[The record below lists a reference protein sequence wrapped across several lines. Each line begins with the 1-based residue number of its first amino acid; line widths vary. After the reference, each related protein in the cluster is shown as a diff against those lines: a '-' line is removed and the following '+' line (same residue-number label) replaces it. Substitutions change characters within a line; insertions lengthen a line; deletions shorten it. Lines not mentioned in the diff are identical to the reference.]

1 MDEQLTYLAVKGR
14 GGCQRQDFVCWHL
27 NCQISELHIK
37 MQTLMLPLA
46 ASWSWS
52 DSNQPSTH

>member
-1 MDEQLTYLAVKGR
+1 MDEQLRCLAVKDR
-14 GGCQRQDFVCWHL
+14 GGCQRQDFVYWHL

-46 ASWSWS
+46 SSRSLS
-52 DSNQPSTH
+52 DSQ

>member
-1 MDEQLTYLAVKGR
+1 MDEQLRCLAVKGR

-37 MQTLMLPLA
+37 MQTLMEPLA

-52 DSNQPSTH
+52 DSHQPTTR